1 MWLKWLVLRVSVK
14 QTIDMSNFSKYIPR
28 DLAKELLELGM
39 PLYKYDLGS
48 YDGKPYFD
56 TEDEESPDWSSCD
69 RYRILTY
76 GEVIDW
82 FSSKG
87 IYITFNVFFTF
98 ALADNVAYI
107 WKISQVKRTSN
118 DIWLDEF
125 CENDACSRGEAC
137 GGSFELDAQSA
148 IKYAINLKKNI

>member
-1 MWLKWLVLRVSVK
+1 
-14 QTIDMSNFSKYIPR
+14 MSNYSNYIPK
-28 DLAKELLELGM
+28 DLVKELLQYGM
-39 PLYKYDLGS
+39 PLCKYDLGS

-56 TEDEESPDWSSCD
+56 TEDEDSPNWEDCD
-69 RYRILTY
+69 RYQIPTY

-82 FSSKG
+82 FSGWG
-87 IYITFNVFFTF
+87 IYITFDVFFTF

-125 CENDACSRGEAC
+125 CENDACSRGEGC
-137 GGSFELDAQSA
+137 GGSFELDANAA
-148 IKYAINLKKNI
+148 IRYAMKLKKNI

>member
-1 MWLKWLVLRVSVK
+1 
-14 QTIDMSNFSKYIPR
+14 MSNFSKYIPR

-56 TEDEESPDWSSCD
+56 TEDEDSPNWEDCD
-69 RYRILTY
+69 RYQIPTY

-82 FSSKG
+82 FSGWG
-87 IYITFNVFFTF
+87 IYITFDVFFTF

-107 WKISQVKRTSN
+107 WKISYIKETYD
-118 DIWLDEF
+118 DIRLEEI
-125 CENDACSRGEAC
+125 CEEEICSRGEPC
-137 GGSFELDAQSA
+137 GGSFELDANDA
-148 IKYAINLKKNI
+148 IRYAINLKKNI

>member
-1 MWLKWLVLRVSVK
+1 
-14 QTIDMSNFSKYIPR
+14 MSNFSKYIPR

-39 PLYKYDLGS
+39 PLCKYDLGS

-56 TEDEESPDWSSCD
+56 TEDEDSPNWADCD
-69 RYRILTY
+69 RYQIPTY

-87 IYITFNVFFTF
+87 IYITFDVFFTF

>member
-1 MWLKWLVLRVSVK
+1 
-14 QTIDMSNFSKYIPR
+14 MSNFSKYIPR

-48 YDGKPYFD
+48 YDSKPYFD
-56 TEDEESPDWSSCD
+56 TDDEDSPNWEDCD
-69 RYRILTY
+69 RYQIPTY

-87 IYITFNVFFTF
+87 IHITFDAFFTF
-98 ALADNVAYI
+98 ALADNVAYY

-125 CENDACSRGEAC
+125 CENDACNRGEAC

-148 IKYAINLKKNI
+148 IRYAMKLKKNI

>member
-1 MWLKWLVLRVSVK
+1 
-14 QTIDMSNFSKYIPR
+14 MSNFSKYIPE

-39 PLYKYDLGS
+39 PLHRYCIGS

-56 TEDEESPDWSSCD
+56 TEDEDSPNWEDCD
-69 RYRILTY
+69 RYQIPTY

-87 IYITFNVFFTF
+87 IYITFDVFFTF
-98 ALADNVAYI
+98 SLADNVAYI
-107 WKISQVKRTSN
+107 WKVSYIDKSNSDMRLVTIS
-118 DIWLDEF
+118 E
-125 CENDACSRGEAC
+125 EDAWDGKEGY

-148 IKYAINLKKNI
+148 IRYAMNLKKNI